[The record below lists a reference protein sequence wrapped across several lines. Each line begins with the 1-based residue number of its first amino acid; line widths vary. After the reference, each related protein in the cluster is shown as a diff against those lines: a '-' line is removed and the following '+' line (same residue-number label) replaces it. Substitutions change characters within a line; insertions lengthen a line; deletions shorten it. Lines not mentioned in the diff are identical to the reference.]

1 MKAEQLALSGLQIP
15 EAGPVAVVLFLKDAD
30 TKNPKVLI
38 AKRPNGQYT
47 FPGGKLKA
55 REYKRPARGGRR
67 EMGEE
72 TGIQIYDDE
81 SLVESHVSPK
91 RIAVDGVERN
101 MHFFYAFSDEAASSD
116 KPQLLEPTKNGPW
129 RYVLIRRLPYLVAAG
144 KMHML
149 AVGTDME
156 VIAMEAREAA
166 LQPRQ
171 MRRTERMFKD
181 LARRGLYTSHR
192 REYGFLEYIHDR
204 DAARYAA
211 TLAQ

>member
-1 MKAEQLALSGLQIP
+1 
-15 EAGPVAVVLFLKDAD
+15 
-30 TKNPKVLI
+30 
-38 AKRPNGQYT
+38 
-47 FPGGKLKA
+47 
-55 REYKRPARGGRR
+55 
-67 EMGEE
+67 
-72 TGIQIYDDE
+72 
-81 SLVESHVSPK
+81 
-91 RIAVDGVERN
+91 
-101 MHFFYAFSDEAASSD
+101 
-116 KPQLLEPTKNGPW
+116 
-129 RYVLIRRLPYLVAAG
+129 
-144 KMHML
+144 MHML

>member
-30 TKNPKVLI
+30 TKNPKVLV
-38 AKRPNGQYT
+38 ARRPNGRYT
-47 FPGGKLKA
+47 FPGGKLKVK
-55 REYKRPARGGRR
+55 EYKRPARGGRR
-67 EMGEE
+67 EMREE
-72 TGIQIYDDE
+72 TGIHIYDEE
-81 SLVESHVSPK
+81 SLVESHISPR
-91 RIAVDGVERN
+91 RIAVDGLERDL
-101 MHFFYAFSDEAASSD
+101 HFFYAFSDEAALTD
-116 KPQLLEPTKNGPW
+116 KPQHLEPTKNGPW
-129 RYVLIRRLPYLVAAG
+129 RYVPIRRLPYLVAAG
-144 KMHML
+144 QMHMV
-149 AVGTDME
+149 AIETDME

-181 LARRGLYTSHR
+181 LEKRGLYRGHI

-211 TLAQ
+211 AMAQ